1 MFIFT
6 MLNIRYVWTSG
17 DIACTCRCIY
27 YMYICS
33 LSVIS
38 PRLAPYM
45 YCILLT
51 DAARYMLINIF
62 ILRGWTLEYLRKNC
76 SIMDA
81 LYTVYIY
88 RGGGIGLGRCLS
100 RSVFHVTAPSL
111 RFIQLSKR
119 LPNRLKISL
128 PVRIP
133 LSPFSLP
140 FCASVF
146 HFLYS
151 ARFPSVPLLLFTFLS
166 LCLPLFTSLSV
177 SFSPVLY

>member
-1 MFIFT
+1 MQPKC
-6 MLNIRYVWTSG
+6 NITQTSPIHVLY
-17 DIACTCRCIY
+17 IAYRC
-27 YMYICS
+27 
-33 LSVIS
+33 
-38 PRLAPYM
+38 
-45 YCILLT
+45 
-51 DAARYMLINIF
+51 
-62 ILRGWTLEYLRKNC
+62 C
-76 SIMDA
+76 SIYVNKYFYFERVNSGISQKKLQHNRCFVDC
-81 LYTVYIY
+81 

-177 SFSPVLY
+177 SFSPVFY